1 MFILKQMDHSVGA
14 PTLKVAEISSH
25 TLLDLTDSYPRISRA
40 LWWNLLGEEAIAWEW
55 TMNLGRRDA
64 AERVART

>member
-40 LWWNLLGEEAIAWEW
+40 LWWNLLGEEAIAWE
-55 TMNLGRRDA
+55 
-64 AERVART
+64 